1 MFRPAL
7 ALILSSALGVTTFAA
22 PAQAE
27 IDEGLLAALGAA
39 AVIGLALN
47 VEHNRKDKKKS
58 STTSVQE
65 YQEYDDTSAHQIT
78 PAHGSYY
85 YPKNGNAYGHQNPK
99 NPHYNTSKSLPLKC
113 LVNTRES
120 GNRKQVFSYQCLAK
134 SGAARDLP
142 KKCATWVKTKSG
154 QVPGY
159 NAQCLVNRGYVI
171 GNSKY

>member
-7 ALILSSALGVTTFAA
+7 ALILSGTLGLTTFAA

-27 IDEGLLAALGAA
+27 IDQGLLTALGAA

-47 VEHNRKDKKKS
+47 VEHNRDGKKKS
-58 STTSVQE
+58 STTDVQE
-65 YQEYDDTSAHQIT
+65 YEEYGNSSSHQIT

-113 LVNTRES
+113 LVNTREG

-142 KKCATWVKTKSG
+142 RKCATSIKTRSG

-159 NAQCLVNRGYVI
+159 SAQCLVNRGYVI

>member
-7 ALILSSALGVTTFAA
+7 ALILSSALGLTTFAA

-47 VEHNRKDKKKS
+47 VEHNRDGKKKS
-58 STTSVQE
+58 SDPEVEVISQSSE
-65 YQEYDDTSAHQIT
+65 HYIT
-78 PAHGSYY
+78 PAHNSYRQ
-85 YPKNGNAYGHQNPK
+85 YPQNGNAYGHQNPR
-99 NPHYNTSKSLPLKC
+99 NPHYQNSKSLPLKC
-113 LVNTRES
+113 LVNTREG

-159 NAQCLVNRGYVI
+159 NAQCLVNRGYVV

>member
-47 VEHNRKDKKKS
+47 VEHNRKDKNKS
-58 STTSVQE
+58 STTDVQE
-65 YQEYDDTSAHQIT
+65 YQEYDDSSAHQIT

-85 YPKNGNAYGHQNPK
+85 YPKNGNAYGHKTPK

-113 LVNTRES
+113 LVNTREG

-134 SGAARDLP
+134 SGARRHNP
-142 KKCATWVKTKSG
+142 RQKS
-154 QVPGY
+154 PDEEIW
-159 NAQCLVNRGYVI
+159 QCTT
-171 GNSKY
+171 SA